1 MAYGRDFGVFSGG
14 FHSVAL
20 AGLGYPDKALAVV
33 SGLVKMGE
41 SLQRSNFLMFALGF
55 EGFMLM
61 LRRDTDELIKTAMKE
76 MELGER
82 ERLPALVGLAQLHT
96 IWAKSQIDE
105 HYDGASEVERVVSEL
120 QVPLWIRPWYTAML
134 AEVNLQNGR
143 CSKALKVVEETL
155 AWSSECGIVHYD
167 GPLSTRLQSPPPPP
181 PRR

>member
-1 MAYGRDFGVFSGG
+1 
-14 FHSVAL
+14 
-20 AGLGYPDKALAVV
+20 
-33 SGLVKMGE
+33 
-41 SLQRSNFLMFALGF
+41 
-55 EGFMLM
+55 MLM

-134 AEVNLQNGR
+134 MREA
-143 CSKALKVVEETL
+143 
-155 AWSSECGIVHYD
+155 
-167 GPLSTRLQSPPPPP
+167 QS
-181 PRR
+181 